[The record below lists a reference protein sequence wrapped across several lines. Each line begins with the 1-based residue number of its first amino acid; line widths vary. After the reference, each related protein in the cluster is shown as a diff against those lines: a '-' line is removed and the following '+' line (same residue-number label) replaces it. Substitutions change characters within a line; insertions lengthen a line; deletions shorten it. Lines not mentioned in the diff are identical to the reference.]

1 MQTLTVQSEGF
12 LYVLKCIQYYCG
24 SGLYLALWAAAAI
37 FFLVKGKD
45 RERRIFAFPALMLLI
60 TIFNPVV
67 PVVVNHI
74 FDINKEYYRFF
85 WIAPVIVTV
94 AYLAVEFLYKKN
106 PAARIPV
113 FIGITLIF
121 IGAGTYVYADGYI
134 PAENYYKIPNEV
146 IAVSQVIRDNSEVE
160 YPVALC
166 DFNMQMELRQYDASI
181 LLAADRTQYLA
192 IINGE
197 EQDDQVKEQNIYVN
211 RLLNVITKN
220 VAIPEENFL
229 EAMQKTNTEFIVLS
243 KESPIIDYLK
253 DTGLKEVG
261 STGVRTVLHYDLP
274 DRQKMELAD
283 YKAFWN

>member
-12 LYVLKCIQYYCG
+12 LYVLKCVLYYCG
-24 SGLYLALWAAAAI
+24 SGFYLALWAAAAL
-37 FFLVKGKD
+37 FFLIKGKD
-45 RERRIFAFPALMLLI
+45 KERRIFAFPALMLLI

-94 AYLAVEFLYKKN
+94 AYMAVEFLYKKN
-106 PAARIPV
+106 PAARITV
-113 FIGITLIF
+113 FIGITLILM
-121 IGAGTYVYADGYI
+121 GAGTYAYADGYI
-134 PAENYYKIPNEV
+134 PAENFYKIPNEV
-146 IAVSQVIRDNSEVE
+146 IAVSRVIRDNSEVD

-220 VAIPEENFL
+220 VAIPEDNFL

-243 KESPIIDYLK
+243 KESPIISYLK
-253 DTGLKEVG
+253 DAGLKEVG
-261 STGVRTVLHYDLP
+261 NTGARTVLHYDLP
-274 DRQKMELAD
+274 ERQNMELAD
-283 YKAFWN
+283 YSEFWK